1 MPNIDLGDPYE
12 AYVKGL
18 IHTGLYSTY
27 AEVVKDA
34 LRMHMNSK
42 TNAKHMTAINAAI
55 AESEADIK
63 AGRVKTY
70 SPRLIDQLTDEVL
83 LDHGSSY

>member
-18 IHTGLYSTY
+18 VHTGLYSTY

-34 LRMHMNSK
+34 LRLHMNNETNSK
-42 TNAKHMTAINAAI
+42 RIAAINAAL
-55 AESEADIK
+55 AEGEADIK
-63 AGRVKTY
+63 AGRVTPY
-70 SPRLIDQLTDEVL
+70 SPGLIDQLTDEVL
-83 LDHGSSY
+83 RDNG